1 MKVGA
6 ILVASIL
13 LVEKIIFE
21 KKQAKHTLK
30 SFIRNNK
37 YVGSNDRKFLYD
49 ITFNILKKY
58 HSLLNVCKAYNID
71 TSTRNLVLLNFCN
84 K

>member
-6 ILVASIL
+6 ILVASIF

-37 YVGSNDRKFLYD
+37 YIGSNDRKFLYD
-49 ITFNILKKY
+49 ITFNILKK
-58 HSLLNVCKAYNID
+58 
-71 TSTRNLVLLNFCN
+71 
-84 K
+84 